1 MFSLPGAPA
10 LSQFRLDRLAEQ
22 LRSREPR
29 VTGIASRFIHF
40 VDVSRTPD
48 SREMALLERLMTY
61 GPRWPAGDWPPAQA
75 ETGRQL
81 IVTPRIGTV
90 SPWSSKATD
99 IARVCGLD
107 FVRRL
112 ERGCSYAIFAK
123 TLLDEA
129 ALLRLSA
136 ALHDRMTET
145 VWLHGVDPQALFQEG
160 RAR

>member
-1 MFSLPGAPA
+1 MFSLGGAAA
-10 LSQFRLDRLAEQ
+10 LSQFRLDRLVAQ
-22 LRSREPR
+22 LRL
-29 VTGIASRFIHF
+29 
-40 VDVSRTPD
+40 VDARIMAVRSHWVHLVDPVRPPD
-48 SREMALLERLMTY
+48 ARQTLLLRRLLGDAPSAL
-61 GPRWPAGDWPPAQA
+61 PAPPAGQV
-75 ETGRQL
+75 L

-145 VWLHGVDPQALFQEG
+145 
-160 RAR
+160 